1 MLSSYPFLSSGAL
14 SNQPFSL
21 FTCRWPLRAID
32 NLLPQSHINR
42 IETKHSRL
50 TTLTMQLSRPMR
62 IQYKILAGLVIS
74 SSLVLNGNPTHS
86 HSQFIQKRTSCPF
99 GTTIA
104 GGGYCRV
111 DGDDQF
117 VPKLSSCPFGTTI
130 AGGGYCRV
138 DGHDQFV
145 PKLSSCPFGTT
156 SAGGGYC
163 RIWLSSG
170 WWVDLVIHLV
180 ASLSVVVPTHCFN
193 TFTLTSGK
201 HTISSM
207 SIVCNEIKT
216 LVSGDLEKNI

>member
-21 FTCRWPLRAID
+21 FTCRWPLWAID

-62 IQYKILAGLVIS
+62 IQYKILTGLVIS

-104 GGGYCRV
+104 GGGYCIV
-111 DGDDQF
+111 DGD
-117 VPKLSSCPFGTTI
+117 
-130 AGGGYCRV
+130 
-138 DGHDQFV
+138 DQFV

-163 RIWLSSG
+163 RFWLSSG
-170 WWVDLVIHLV
+170 WWVGLVIHLV
-180 ASLSVVVPTHCFN
+180 ASLSVVVPTQCFN

-201 HTISSM
+201 PTISSM